1 MSTLLPPSTLLP
13 GLVQATPEGD
23 SVTRFWSTFMRAR
36 LAVAS
41 VLLALQVFVLVL
53 SPNNNFTGL
62 AISVAH
68 LSAAIAARLWL
79 TPAMPKNGH
88 NWPWALTAGVDFFA
102 FALLQ
107 MQQQASLNYTLLFA
121 LPVLM
126 SAILGPQR
134 RALGT
139 AALVTL
145 FLLGDAWWTAFIT
158 MDDSA
163 PRFFQTAITGT
174 AFFLV
179 ALLAH
184 QLATRLASE
193 EAISQS
199 SQLAARTQA
208 LVNEV
213 VIESMTDGVVVIDAQ
228 GLVRTANPAA
238 RQMLGD
244 RNGATGAS
252 FLLTDR
258 PYCKGLSELVAATF
272 AQNTPQLAELQL
284 EPHPELKR
292 RLRARSRL
300 THTDED
306 GASPG
311 NEGLCVL
318 FLEDLHE
325 LEARVRT
332 EKLAGMGRMSVA
344 VAHEIRNPLSAISQ
358 ANELLQEDLSDPQQQ
373 RLSGMIATHTQRL
386 NRIVDDVLNVA
397 RVPGQL
403 APPDLTPVS
412 LDDSVTVV
420 LDEWCS
426 QHRHTTRLTW
436 RGTCPGLLVRFD
448 PEHLR
453 RVMVNL
459 LDNASRYASHS
470 EAAIQ
475 VSSRPDSA
483 QWLRLSVWSDG
494 AALEQSVR
502 RHLFEPFFSSESRS
516 SGMGLYL
523 CRELCERY
531 RSHLNYQ
538 RSERDGRPGNDF
550 FLLIPLVLSDSKP

>member
-252 FLLTDR
+252 FLLKDR